1 MNSGRVSEVIDPQGR
16 LLPQRLAELRLTMRR
31 TFARLLSERWRDM
44 DSNWGRS
51 IDYERLLADSGDD
64 VRTAA
69 RHLQKLDVLCQQAA
83 PRRIGHW
90 LRFQIVEWPL
100 WMASRRREE
109 RLWRARGWLA

>member
-1 MNSGRVSEVIDPQGR
+1 
-16 LLPQRLAELRLTMRR
+16 MRR